1 MQEEHREKIRR
12 QWLALLPVMVT
23 TNTFIGFDEYY
34 DDVTGAGI
42 DMRPT
47 DVILQDLEEVEA
59 ELEEALNGS

>member
-34 DDVTGAGI
+34 NDVTGAGI

-47 DVILQDLEEVEA
+47 DVILQDLEGVEA
-59 ELEEALNGS
+59 ELEEAINGS

>member
-47 DVILQDLEEVEA
+47 DVILQDLEGVEA

>member
-23 TNTFIGFDEYY
+23 TDTFIGFDEYY
-34 DDVTGAGI
+34 NDVTGAGI

-47 DVILQDLEEVEA
+47 DVILQDLEGVEA
-59 ELEEALNGS
+59 ELEEAINGS

>member
-47 DVILQDLEEVEA
+47 DVILQDLEGVEA
-59 ELEEALNGS
+59 ELEEAINGS